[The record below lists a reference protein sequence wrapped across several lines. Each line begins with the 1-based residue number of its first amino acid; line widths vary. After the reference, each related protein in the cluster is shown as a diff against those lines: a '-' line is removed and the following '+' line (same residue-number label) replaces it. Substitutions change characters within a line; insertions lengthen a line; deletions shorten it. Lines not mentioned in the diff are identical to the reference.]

1 MTKEIRSCRKYRF
14 IGVSEGTLL
23 LTHPLTPPIRQNGA
37 RCLVDAG
44 RQRRGPS
51 HNAVTHLDTQ
61 TVQLT
66 GANITAT
73 PEFAGEFAQELVALL
88 DRNRGG

>member
-1 MTKEIRSCRKYRF
+1 
-14 IGVSEGTLL
+14 
-23 LTHPLTPPIRQNGA
+23 
-37 RCLVDAG
+37 
-44 RQRRGPS
+44 
-51 HNAVTHLDTQ
+51 VTHLDTQ

-66 GANITAT
+66 GATAT

>member
-1 MTKEIRSCRKYRF
+1 
-14 IGVSEGTLL
+14 
-23 LTHPLTPPIRQNGA
+23 
-37 RCLVDAG
+37 VDAG